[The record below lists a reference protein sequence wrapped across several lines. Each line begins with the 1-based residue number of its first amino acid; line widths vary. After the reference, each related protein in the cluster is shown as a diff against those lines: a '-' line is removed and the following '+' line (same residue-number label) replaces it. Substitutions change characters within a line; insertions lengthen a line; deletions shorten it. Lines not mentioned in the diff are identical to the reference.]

1 MTLQDFG
8 TLSKT
13 IREILRGFRDLPMH
27 VVIIALEKIDKDEEK
42 VVRYVPDLSGKSSTE
57 VAQFMDIVGWI
68 SIDQATGE
76 RKVITNPSAKTISKD
91 RTGQIGNNT
100 EADFGKW
107 IEAVKG
113 LVVTKEEKVVYESV
127 EAVEEE
133 VEAVPPT
140 ETKPAAPTK
149 PAPTA
154 KKAPTAKISEK
165 QVEFVKGLLA
175 KLTEGM
181 DEVTV
186 ASKLRGS
193 IKVST
198 ELEIDSSIV
207 NVDEIIGSLNKDQA
221 TKVIDFL
228 KSKTAPKEAAPEV
241 VEPVAEETPS
251 EVEPTEPKAK
261 TSEEM
266 VEELKKKTAKTPAN
280 AKA

>member
-113 LVVTKEEKVVYESV
+113 LVVTKEEKVVYESTEAAPVPAV
-127 EAVEEE
+127 EAEPVQK
-133 VEAVPPT
+133 A
-140 ETKPAAPTK
+140 ETPAAATK

-154 KKAPTAKISEK
+154 KKAPAAKISEK
-165 QVEFVKGLLA
+165 QVEFIKGLLA
-175 KLTEGM
+175 KLTE
-181 DEVTV
+181 
-186 ASKLRGS
+186 
-193 IKVST
+193 
-198 ELEIDSSIV
+198 
-207 NVDEIIGSLNKDQA
+207 
-221 TKVIDFL
+221 
-228 KSKTAPKEAAPEV
+228 
-241 VEPVAEETPS
+241 
-251 EVEPTEPKAK
+251 
-261 TSEEM
+261 
-266 VEELKKKTAKTPAN
+266 
-280 AKA
+280 